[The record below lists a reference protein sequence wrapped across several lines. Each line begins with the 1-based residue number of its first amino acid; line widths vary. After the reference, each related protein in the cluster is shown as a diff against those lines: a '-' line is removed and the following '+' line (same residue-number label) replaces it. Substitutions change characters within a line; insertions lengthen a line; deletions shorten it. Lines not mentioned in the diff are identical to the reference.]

1 MRKRYYVN
9 VYEYEREYGGPE
21 EGGWYYDAGYN
32 GYVWNAYFDE
42 DAAYVRANELC
53 KTLDKYQTAVVEEHK
68 PRDWPEVRPHYE

>member
-42 DAAYVRANELC
+42 DFAYVRASELY
-53 KTLDKYQTAVVEEHK
+53 KKLDNHLTVRVEEHK

>member
-32 GYVWNAYFDE
+32 GYVWNSYFDE
-42 DAAYVRANELC
+42 DAAYARANELC
-53 KTLDKYQTAVVEEHK
+53 KKLDKYQTAMVEEHR

>member
-32 GYVWNAYFDE
+32 GYVWNSYFDE
-42 DAAYVRANELC
+42 DAALNRATELRMAIDKHLKVR
-53 KTLDKYQTAVVEEHK
+53 VEEHK